1 MDRHNVQPVVS
12 RVLHIYDV
20 METVRE
26 RTNFIKDTRKN
37 EYYKFLNTLNYKK
50 VKLEKNLEL
59 LKNATAKTFDDSVS
73 RVEETLNEINLF
85 IKHYRHKLK

>member
-12 RVLHIYDV
+12 RVLQIYDV
-20 METVRE
+20 MEAVRD

-37 EYYKFLNTLNYKK
+37 EYYEFLNILNYKK
-50 VKLEKNLEL
+50 VKLETNLEM
-59 LKNATAKTFDDSVS
+59 LKKATANTFDESVR

-85 IKHYRHKLK
+85 IRHYKNKIK